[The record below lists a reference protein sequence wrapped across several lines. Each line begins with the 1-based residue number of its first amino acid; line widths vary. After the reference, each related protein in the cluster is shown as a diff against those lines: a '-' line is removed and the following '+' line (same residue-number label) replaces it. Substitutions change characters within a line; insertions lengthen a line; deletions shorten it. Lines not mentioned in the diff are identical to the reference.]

1 MDPNHIEQLESVPNI
16 LWIII
21 LVILFATIK
30 GFNAGIIGAITKYK
44 YRKAF
49 QKKLSIMLGNKPNAF
64 SDGNIEGRKW
74 FSELV
79 AEAHKVADQLDENY
93 LINKVRP
100 ARKAAE
106 TVAEFKNKNREL
118 RKQLKFYEY
127 QIKTYEEFFPILE
140 DFGDQI
146 LDDDSFL
153 TKDKGQEDIEKLD
166 PVRRY
171 IPKEDYD
178 KLPSAER
185 NQKALDFYKNKNHNR
200 LEIGR
205 FYERYIG
212 YLYEKDGWRVRFSG
226 ILEGYEDLGRDL
238 YCFKDNVVEIVQ
250 AKNWSKNK
258 LIREKYIF
266 QLYGSVM
273 QYKLS
278 NKNKIKQERLKIKPV
293 FVTTTQLSETAQAV
307 ADDLKIRID
316 KIELDKNYPMIKC
329 NINKVT
335 HEPIYHLPID
345 QQYDKIIIGDEEG
358 EFYSSTTKEAEKK
371 GFRRAWRYK
380 GPKD

>member
-1 MDPNHIEQLESVPNI
+1 MTLLEQLESVPNI
-16 LWIII
+16 IWIVI
-21 LVILFATIK
+21 LVILFASIRGITEGI
-30 GFNAGIIGAITKYK
+30 AGALAKFK
-44 YRKAF
+44 YRKKF

-79 AEAHKVADQLDENY
+79 AEAHMVADQLHEDY
-93 LINKVRP
+93 LANKVRP
-100 ARKAAE
+100 APRAAE
-106 TVAEFKNKNREL
+106 TVAEFKNKHREL
-118 RKQLKFYEY
+118 RKKLKYLECQL
-127 QIKTYEEFFPILE
+127 KTYEEFFPIIE

-153 TKDKGQEDIEKLD
+153 NKGTGQEDIEKVD
-166 PVRRY
+166 PVLAFLL
-171 IPKEDYD
+171 PKEFA
-178 KLPSAER
+178 KLPPVER
-185 NQKALDFYKNKNHNR
+185 NQRALDRYRNKNHNR

-212 YLYEKDGWRVRFSG
+212 YLYEKNGWKVRFSG

-238 YCFKDNVVEIVQ
+238 YCFKDGVVEIVQ
-250 AKNWSKNK
+250 AKNWSKTK
-258 LIREKYIF
+258 LIREKHIF

-278 NKNKIKQERLKIKPV
+278 KKEKIEQERLKIKPA

-316 KIELDKNYPMIKC
+316 KIELDKNYPMIKG

-335 HEPIYHLPID
+335 REKIYHLPID
-345 QQYDKIIIGDEEG
+345 QQYDKILIGDEEG
-358 EFYSSTTKEAEKK
+358 EFYFSTTKEAEKE
-371 GFRRAWRYK
+371 GFRRAWKYR
-380 GPKD
+380 GPSE